1 MIGYVRNKLHAVQKA
16 RAIAISSCDCSK
28 SRKCPECILKLRK
41 NRRNLRSSRLDPR
54 VIVILSVNTSLW
66 RAIDKESNKTS
77 TVLNIVKGLCWFEN
91 PVVLFLQEKLILPNV
106 LQYKICIQNRNED
119 NSQPAECLFES
130 CSVACW
136 LFQLSAVSSS
146 CRLRWWK
153 SLGWA

>member
-1 MIGYVRNKLHAVQKA
+1 MRCRMLERLQFHPVTALSLGNVPSVFK
-16 RAIAISSCDCSK
+16 SCGQTG
-28 SRKCPECILKLRK
+28 EIF
-41 NRRNLRSSRLDPR
+41 RSSHLDPR
-54 VIVILSVNTSLW
+54 VIVNLYVNTCLC

-106 LQYKICIQNRNED
+106 LRYEICIQNRNED

-130 CSVACW
+130 CTVGCC

-146 CRLRWWK
+146 CRRR
-153 SLGWA
+153 